1 MKNIALLAKDEL
13 ELIDKSLNNL
23 FEKNNEVF
31 NELGTFL
38 NSPQKRIRSLVTIL
52 YLKSFSKEI
61 NLNLLLACEL
71 IHNASLLHDDVLDN
85 ADLRRGITT
94 ICKKFNPNIS
104 ILSGDYLLSLAT
116 ENLIKIQNWDIIT
129 RFQNCVKNMSEAEIL
144 QYSLR
149 GKIPTEQEYL
159 KIIKGKTA
167 ELFTATLEGSAIL
180 SNLDKNKAKKFA
192 ENFGILFQ
200 LKNDLEKN
208 SAKADKKNKIYTL
221 KDILGIAKTQAL
233 MDNYLE
239 EIRSEIGDLPQNIYS
254 RGVERLLG
262 LI

>member
-1 MKNIALLAKDEL
+1 
-13 ELIDKSLNNL
+13 
-23 FEKNNEVF
+23 
-31 NELGTFL
+31 
-38 NSPQKRIRSLVTIL
+38 
-52 YLKSFSKEI
+52 
-61 NLNLLLACEL
+61 
-71 IHNASLLHDDVLDN
+71 
-85 ADLRRGITT
+85 
-94 ICKKFNPNIS
+94 
-104 ILSGDYLLSLAT
+104 
-116 ENLIKIQNWDIIT
+116 
-129 RFQNCVKNMSEAEIL
+129 MSEAEIL

-159 KIIKGKTA
+159 KIVKGKTA

-239 EIRSEIGDLPQNIYS
+239 EIRSKIEDLPQNNYS
-254 RGVERLLG
+254 RGLERLLG